1 MGFNSG
7 FKGLK
12 KFRYLKIHYCF
23 QRSPHLFLFWARLIQ
38 YKPSQPVSLRVI
50 LILSFRLPI
59 GLSSGLF
66 PSGARTAYFCALPNS
81 TAVPSLLLPPP
92 QHTILLRTQL
102 WQTLHVHRS
111 TVLRHRLRQQQNAA
125 LCTTVYVSAF
135 LYRQLLWHGG
145 PANSLD
151 RREFPETNCLEQPA

>member
-66 PSGARTAYFCALPNS
+66 PSGVRTAYFCALPNS
-81 TAVPSLLLPPP
+81 TAVPSLLLPP
-92 QHTILLRTQL
+92 HNTQSSDAL
-102 WQTLHVHRS
+102 S
-111 TVLRHRLRQQQNAA
+111 SDRHCMYTDQLYYV
-125 LCTTVYVSAF
+125 TVSANNRMLRCVQRCTSAPF
-135 LYRQLLWHGG
+135 CIGNFSDTAVQRIV
-145 PANSLD
+145 
-151 RREFPETNCLEQPA
+151 